1 MPPATPDDTRFI
13 PLRHGRRLAYAQFGD
28 PTGSPVV
35 LFHGLPGSR
44 IQRHPDDSIAARLG
58 LRVLMPDRPG
68 CGLSDPDP
76 KRRVTDWPADLAA
89 MLDALGIERATL
101 GAWSGGAPY
110 ACAAAATMPDRIV
123 RLALVSPMSPLDR
136 PGALDDAPDF
146 AKRGLK
152 LAQATPFLIGPAVS
166 SWHRKLVKEPEIIAR
181 TLSARLSRA
190 DRQLFDSPSLQKLFV
205 SMLLDATQQGPQGL
219 TTELKLLVAPWSVDL
234 RAISATTSVWHGD
247 EDHIVPSS
255 MGRWMAGAIPGATF
269 RNVPGGGHFVAFQ
282 IWEELLTWLGGR

>member
-1 MPPATPDDTRFI
+1 MPPEVPDHIRFI
-13 PLRHGRRLAYAQFGD
+13 TLSRGRRLAYAEFGD
-28 PTGSPVV
+28 PTGRPVV
-35 LFHGLPGSR
+35 LLHGLPGSR

-68 CGLSDPDP
+68 CGLSDPDS
-76 KRRVTDWPADLAA
+76 KRRITDWPADLGA
-89 MLDALGIERATL
+89 MLDTLGIGQVAL

-110 ACAAAATMPDRIV
+110 ACASATAMPQRV
-123 RLALVSPMSPLDR
+123 SRLALVSPMSPLDR

-152 LAQATPFLIGPAVS
+152 LAQATPFLIGPAVA
-166 SWHRKLVKEPEIIAR
+166 SWHRKLVKDPEIIAR

-219 TTELKLLVAPWSVDL
+219 TTELKLLVAPWAVNL
-234 RAISATTSVWHGD
+234 RSISAPTSVWHGD
-247 EDHIVPSS
+247 DDHIVPHS

-269 RNVPGGGHFVAFQ
+269 RNVPGGGHFVAIQ
-282 IWEELLTWLGGR
+282 IWEELLSWLGGR

>member
-1 MPPATPDDTRFI
+1 MPPETPHVARFI
-13 PLRHGRRLAYAQFGD
+13 PLPRGRRLAYAQFGD
-28 PTGSPVV
+28 PAGLPVV
-35 LFHGLPGSR
+35 LLHGLPGSR
-44 IQRHPDDSIAARLG
+44 VQRHPDDSIAARLG

-76 KRRVTDWPADLAA
+76 KRRIADWTSDLAT
-89 MLDALGIERATL
+89 MLDTLKIDQVAL

-110 ACAAAATMPDRIV
+110 ACAAATAMPHRV
-123 RLALVSPMSPLDR
+123 SRLALVSPMSPLDR

-152 LAQATPFLIGPAVS
+152 LVQTAPFLIGPAVA
-166 SWHRKLVKEPEIIAR
+166 SWHRKLLKEPDTIAR
-181 TLSARLSRA
+181 TLSVRLSRA
-190 DRQLFDSPSLQKLFV
+190 DRQLFDSPSLQKLFI

-219 TTELKLLVAPWSVDL
+219 TTELKLLVAPWGVDL
-234 RAISATTSVWHGD
+234 HAIAAPTAVWHGD
-247 EDHIVPSS
+247 EDRIVPPS

>member
-1 MPPATPDDTRFI
+1 MAPKTSDGTRFI
-13 PLRHGRRLAYAQFGD
+13 TLPRGRRLAYAQFGD
-28 PTGSPVV
+28 PTGLPTV
-35 LFHGLPGSR
+35 LLHGLPGSR

-76 KRRVTDWPADLAA
+76 KRRIGDWPADLVA
-89 MLDALGIERATL
+89 MLDALGIEQFAL

-110 ACAAAATMPDRIV
+110 ACAAATAMPHRV
-123 RLALVSPMSPLDR
+123 SRLALVSPMSPLDH

-152 LAQATPFLIGPAVS
+152 LVQTAPILIGPAVA
-166 SWHRKLVKEPEIIAR
+166 SWHRKLVKEPEVIAR

-190 DRQLFDSPSLQKLFV
+190 DRQLFDSPSLQRLFV

-219 TTELKLLVAPWSVDL
+219 TTELKLLVASWGVDL
-234 RAISATTSVWHGD
+234 RAVAAPTSVWHGGD
-247 EDHIVPSS
+247 DQIVPPS
-255 MGRWMAGAIPGATF
+255 MGRWIAGAIPGATF

-282 IWEELLTWLGGR
+282 IWEELLSWLGGR